1 MRLGATGALVLAMCG
16 FGQPASRPTLSGQ
29 NALGQIASLSQQ
41 LRFDCAQ
48 GDKLVLFVS
57 ASWLSERFQS
67 TGWSKVQ
74 PEYVASLGALA
85 AELQKAAG
93 SKNEKAACESIHL
106 ISQDLQDK
114 HEDCRALGHS
124 RTNIPVEIQ
133 TMAGG
138 REVAGWEVYTRWLP
152 SGDSFSGA
160 PKRLQGLSSPARGTV
175 PFPGEFEIYA
185 KQTSSGISTEPV
197 RVSIHETQVFKWPL
211 PVPAK

>member
-1 MRLGATGALVLAMCG
+1 MRLGAISAVLLAGTG
-16 FGQPASRPTLSGQ
+16 FGQPARPTLSPQ

-48 GDKLVLFVS
+48 GDKLVLFTS

-67 TGWSKVQ
+67 TGWSNVQ

-85 AELQKAAG
+85 GELQKASA
-93 SKNEKAACESIHL
+93 SKNEKAACEL
-106 ISQDLQDK
+106 IRMIAQDLQDK
-114 HEDCRALGHS
+114 REDCRTLGHS
-124 RTNIPVEIQ
+124 RVNIPVEIQ
-133 TMAGG
+133 TVAAGK
-138 REVAGWEVYTRWLP
+138 EVAGWEVYTRWLP

-160 PKRLQGLSSPARGTV
+160 PKRLQSLSSPARGTV

-185 KQTSSGISTEPV
+185 KQISTGISTDPV